1 MRIIVLGALRFEF
14 ICYCLGNTCILETHC
29 VLVFLLSLPLLL
41 LFELNLRSWKFKA
54 FVPVPNQFIKTR
66 FSKELSFQVGI
77 ISEIL
82 HNYQIPKKRLILL
95 KTDISVAVFVKIY
108 SVDDLWKIQ
117 VEIVVSTNDFS
128 FWLSNVHQSCFLWSF
143 LDERFQFQ
151 SFLLLIWLTYSDT
164 FVVLIFRK
172 TILILK
178 KSKCPAFTGSTGVR
192 GKPKMLP
199 LRGKPAKSVN
209 NRKTESIPQFF
220 PGVKKLSTELHSKFI
235 CMFSYDEEH
244 RP

>member
-66 FSKELSFQVGI
+66 FSKELSFQLGI

-82 HNYQIPKKRLILL
+82 HNYQIPKKRLIVL

-151 SFLLLIWLTYSDT
+151 SFLLLICLTYEWYFCRIDFSKDD
-164 FVVLIFRK
+164 FNIEEVKMPSIHWEYRGKRK
-172 TILILK
+172 TQNV
-178 KSKCPAFTGSTGVR
+178 TT
-192 GKPKMLP
+192 
-199 LRGKPAKSVN
+199 
-209 NRKTESIPQFF
+209 
-220 PGVKKLSTELHSKFI
+220 
-235 CMFSYDEEH
+235 
-244 RP
+244 

>member
-1 MRIIVLGALRFEF
+1 M
-14 ICYCLGNTCILETHC
+14 
-29 VLVFLLSLPLLL
+29 
-41 LFELNLRSWKFKA
+41 
-54 FVPVPNQFIKTR
+54 
-66 FSKELSFQVGI
+66 
-77 ISEIL
+77 
-82 HNYQIPKKRLILL
+82 
-95 KTDISVAVFVKIY
+95 
-108 SVDDLWKIQ
+108 
-117 VEIVVSTNDFS
+117 
-128 FWLSNVHQSCFLWSF
+128 
-143 LDERFQFQ
+143 
-151 SFLLLIWLTYSDT
+151 SDT

-235 CMFSYDEEH
+235 CRFSCDEEH